1 MNETSRAV
9 AATILGGVIG
19 GVLGYL
25 FFTAKGRT
33 LRRQHIEPA
42 LEDIARELNSF
53 RATFEKAAGIATEG
67 WKLFGEALGEGEER
81 APRYENQRQ
90 TAPF

>member
-1 MNETSRAV
+1 VNETSRAV

-19 GVLGYL
+19 CVFGYL
-25 FFTAKGRT
+25 FLTEKGRA

-42 LEDIARELNSF
+42 LEDVARELSSF
-53 RATFEKAAGIATEG
+53 RATLEKAAGIATEG
-67 WKLFGEALGEGEER
+67 WKLFGEALGESDER
-81 APRYENQRQ
+81 SPRYGNPHQ

>member
-1 MNETSRAV
+1 VNETSRAV
-9 AATILGGVIG
+9 AATILGGTIG
-19 GVLGYL
+19 GVFGNL
-25 FFTAKGRT
+25 FFTEKGRT

-42 LEDIARELNSF
+42 LEDIARELSSF

-67 WKLFGEALGEGEER
+67 WKLFGEALGEGDER
-81 APRYENQRQ
+81 GPRYGNPHQ